1 MPKFKKN
8 PSPFRMKSGNSP
20 LKETED
26 WFNVRGYLKGEQ
38 GLVPDWKG
46 ESTTETA
53 TKVSQ
58 SIQKSHGK
66 VKQVVKNML
75 SPKMTKKKKEK
86 TKNGEE
92 LQYGK
97 KKGTLVP
104 EKINIRRMTKK
115 GPEKLKVNIPEERIT
130 KSPRVNNPNI

>member
-46 ESTTETA
+46 QSTTETA

-75 SPKMTKKKKEK
+75 SPKTTKKKKQE
-86 TKNGEE
+86 TKNGGEF
-92 LQYGK
+92 
-97 KKGTLVP
+97 KKGTFAPNP
-104 EKINIRRMTKK
+104 EKINMRRMTKK
-115 GPEKLKVNIPEERIT
+115 GPEKLKVNIPDERHIIT